1 LNKRTVAAV
10 IFLVIILVA
19 GSFSGGFFYSTFV
32 HNRAKSSKGFDHS
45 LLKEVLST
53 INNAYYD
60 DISSRKMLNGAID
73 GMVESL
79 DNPYAVYYTPKEY
92 KHFKT
97 SMSGHYSGI
106 GIVIGGKKGNV
117 KVLRVVPDAP
127 AAKKG
132 LKKGDLILE
141 VDGKTTKKMNLDQAA
156 EAIKGPSGTQVTL
169 LTERA
174 SKRKEVKIRRAKIT
188 FPNIST
194 KTFSKTGYINMHFF
208 SGGVAEELK
217 ESIIKLQKKGIK
229 NLILDLRS
237 NPGGQLNEAVEVSSL
252 FIDKG
257 VVVRTKDK
265 DKKETTY
272 SSTGGKIFSG
282 KLVILIGESSAS
294 ASEIVAGAIQ
304 DRHRGTLV
312 GVKSFGKGT
321 VQQIIGLSNG
331 GALAVPSE
339 KWLTPNGR
347 DITKKGITPN
357 IVVKSKS
364 NGTNNGYDKQLE
376 KAKSLL
382 K

>member
-1 LNKRTVAAV
+1 MNKRTVAAV

-19 GSFSGGFFYSTFV
+19 SSFSGGFFYSTFV
-32 HNRAKSSKGFDHS
+32 HNKAKPSKGFDHS

-60 DISSRKMLNGAID
+60 DISSRRMLNGAID

-79 DNPYAVYYTPKEY
+79 DNPYAAYYTPKEY

-141 VDGKTTKKMNLDQAA
+141 VDGKTTKKMNLDRAA

-174 SKRKEVKIRRAKIT
+174 SKSKKVEITRAKIT

-208 SGGVAEELK
+208 SRGVAEELK
-217 ESIIKLQKKGIK
+217 ESIIKLQEKGIK

-257 VVVRTKDK
+257 IVIRTKDK

-282 KLVILIGESSAS
+282 KLVVLIGESSAS

-312 GVKSFGKGT
+312 GEKSFGKGT

-331 GALAVPSE
+331 GVLAVPSE

-347 DITKKGITPN
+347 DITKKGINPN

-364 NGTNNGYDKQLE
+364 NGADNGYDKQLE